1 MFSLSLFLGFPVSAS
16 YSEALA
22 KIDPQIIKM
31 FISDNED
38 SYLNEV
44 TFEGTQYIGKYVGE
58 VAALSELELLQQNIY
73 SILNKM
79 IPNHTCESVPL
90 VLFAAPSHSNP

>member
-1 MFSLSLFLGFPVSAS
+1 MFSVSLFIGFPVSPS

-22 KIDPQIIKM
+22 EIDPQIIKM
-31 FISDNED
+31 FISDHED

-44 TFEGTQYIGKYVGE
+44 AFEGTRYLGKYAGE
-58 VAALSELELLQQNIY
+58 APSVSELEMLQKNIY

-79 IPNHTCESVPL
+79 IPNHTCESIPL
-90 VLFAAPSHSNP
+90 VLFAAPSHSN

>member
-1 MFSLSLFLGFPVSAS
+1 MFSASLFLGFPLSAS
-16 YSEALA
+16 SSQALA
-22 KIDPQIIKM
+22 QINPQLMKM
-31 FISDNED
+31 YISDQED

-44 TFEGTQYIGKYVGE
+44 TFEGATYIGKYVGE
-58 VAALSELELLQQNIY
+58 IATVSELELLQQNIY

-90 VLFAAPSHSNP
+90 ILFAAPSHSN